1 MRKMQ
6 NEYIYLKQE
15 YENELGKLK
24 LENKNHFQ
32 KK

>member
-1 MRKMQ
+1 MQ